1 MIQWQEALAI
11 SVFQETDVEGGS
23 INIIGYIFA
32 RFATKIY
39 IKWVIGFC
47 FKYSTSTRPC
57 PRYHASFALF
67 RRNTFFSW
75 NQNILLETKTKLCG
89 GLSPHV
95 FAKVLSHRMKPKH
108 FLWWWYLL
116 ALMLYPTLSL
126 LIRYISA
133 LLLGLDIR
141 GSLALFIFTLRENIS
156 FISSNVLRRHLPPL
170 DKELCRNLA
179 PLTDNF
185 DAQNK
190 NGVTPS

>member
-47 FKYSTSTRPC
+47 FKYSTILVL
-57 PRYHASFALF
+57 ALDIMPVLHYLEK
-67 RRNTFFSW
+67 NTFFSW

>member
-1 MIQWQEALAI
+1 
-11 SVFQETDVEGGS
+11 
-23 INIIGYIFA
+23 
-32 RFATKIY
+32 
-39 IKWVIGFC
+39 
-47 FKYSTSTRPC
+47 
-57 PRYHASFALF
+57 
-67 RRNTFFSW
+67 
-75 NQNILLETKTKLCG
+75 
-89 GLSPHV
+89 
-95 FAKVLSHRMKPKH
+95 
-108 FLWWWYLL
+108 
-116 ALMLYPTLSL
+116 MLYPTLSL

-170 DKELCRNLA
+170 DKELCRNLG